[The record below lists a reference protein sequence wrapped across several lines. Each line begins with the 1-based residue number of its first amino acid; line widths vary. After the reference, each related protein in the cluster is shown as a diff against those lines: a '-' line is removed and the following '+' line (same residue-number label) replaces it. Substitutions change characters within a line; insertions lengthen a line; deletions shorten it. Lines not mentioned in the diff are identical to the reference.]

1 MSIEVYYKGV
11 YYLSMLFNIY
21 INDLMKVIDENE
33 FGVLAYVYDIAVI
46 SKNKDELLKIMDI
59 IDKWAKNNDVLINKK
74 K

>member
-46 SKNKDELLKIMDI
+46 SKNKDELLKIMYI